1 MATKRRR
8 RSKIILWGSLA
19 TRQAPEKVA
28 PARRRACAP
37 QEPGQESA
45 HRHLGNHDRFTAA
58 TLKTLGVAAHLPVP
72 FEPHVLEL
80 ALHDLFGLWRPYL
93 LQAIDQADKSDQ
105 PGVNDLRK
113 VRA

>member
-1 MATKRRR
+1 M
-8 RSKIILWGSLA
+8 
-19 TRQAPEKVA
+19 
-28 PARRRACAP
+28 
-37 QEPGQESA
+37 
-45 HRHLGNHDRFTAA
+45 
-58 TLKTLGVAAHLPVP
+58 AAHLPVP

-105 PGVNDLRK
+105 TGVNDLRK